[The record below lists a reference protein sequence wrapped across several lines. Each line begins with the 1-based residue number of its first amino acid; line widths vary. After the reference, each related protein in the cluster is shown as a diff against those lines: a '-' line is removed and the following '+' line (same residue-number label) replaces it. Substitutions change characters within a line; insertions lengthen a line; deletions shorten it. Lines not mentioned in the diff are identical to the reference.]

1 MTIHATLDLES
12 PLEESHAVAP
22 NTGLIPRATI
32 DAIVSLRNAAFDKC
46 RVAYQKLSDADAA
59 ITAAQEAIM
68 QAAPDQV
75 TTYTFGSRTRDEFLA
90 SLNLQEPDTFLK
102 EARHLIDVHV
112 WSYIIHLTDMHSLM
126 DREEKDSMRKSL
138 QTDPPEVTVDNVH
151 ATLTRFMAEAD
162 TIWKRGLANTFSALD
177 RRFRSHN
184 GWRFGSRIILTRAF
198 DEYGSWNYRGSQ
210 DDYLI
215 DTERAFFLLDGR
227 TPPPN
232 WYGIV
237 DAVRRDRIRGHGP
250 RQSTVQTNFF
260 TIKIFKN
267 GNCHLWFTR
276 DDLVRKANRI
286 LAEYYGE
293 VLSDGDA
300 HEPKETFTSKTTL
313 ARNFGHYPTPE
324 PVAKRVVEAANYH
337 HSRDAESPL
346 LILEPSAGGG
356 NIASIAAQQG
366 AHVDCI
372 EIQRHL
378 ADTLKASG
386 LYRNVWNADFLD
398 RTPMPLYDCVLM
410 NPPFDRERD
419 IDHVTHALK
428 FLKDTG
434 ILIAI
439 MSAGTE
445 FRETGKSRAFRDQ
458 MAQLNAR
465 WKDLPPGSFSSV
477 GTNVNTMLLKVY
489 KDGRSQSRWW

>member
-1 MTIHATLDLES
+1 MTLHATIDLDT
-12 PLEESHAVAP
+12 PIEESNSVAP

-32 DAIVSLRNAAFDKC
+32 DAIVGLRNAALDKC
-46 RVAYQKLSDADAA
+46 RVAYGKLSEAEDS
-59 ITAAQEAIM
+59 ITAAHEAII
-68 QAAPDQV
+68 QAAPEKV
-75 TTYTFGSRTRDEFLA
+75 TTYTFGSRTAGEFLA
-90 SLNLQEPDTFLK
+90 SLNLPEQESFLK

-138 QTDPPEVTVDNVH
+138 ETDPPEVTVENVH

-184 GWRFGSRIILTRAF
+184 GWKLGSRIILTHAF
-198 DEYGSWNYRGSQ
+198 DEHGYWSYRSSH
-210 DDYLI
+210 DDYLT
-215 DTERAFFLLDGR
+215 DTERAFYLLDGR

-237 DAVRRDRIRGHGP
+237 DAIRRDRSHGHGP
-250 RQSTVQTNFF
+250 RQSIVQTQFF
-260 TIKIFKN
+260 TAKIYKN
-267 GNCHLWFTR
+267 GNCHLWFTQ
-276 DDLVRKANRI
+276 DDLVEKANRV

-300 HEPKETFTSKTTL
+300 HEPKDTFTSKTGL

-324 PVAKRVVEAANYH
+324 PVAKRVAEAARYH
-337 HSRDAESPL
+337 RCHEKETPL

-356 NIASIAAQQG
+356 NIASEAALFG
-366 AHVDCI
+366 TVDCI

-386 LYRNVWNADFLD
+386 LYRTVWNADFLD
-398 RTPMPLYDCVLM
+398 RTPTPIYDCVLM

-428 FLKDTG
+428 FLNDTG
-434 ILIAI
+434 ILVAV

-445 FRETGKSRAFRDQ
+445 FRETAKSRAFRDN
-458 MAQLNAR
+458 MAHLNAR

-477 GTNVNTMLLKVY
+477 GTNVNALLLKVY
-489 KDGRSQSRWW
+489 KDGRAQSRWW